1 MTKEEKKLF
10 SGTKN
15 TGRGMLMSST
25 TSGDK
30 AKRALK
36 VIKKALKENR
46 MSSVKVWISWAYR

>member
-10 SGTKN
+10 AGTKN
-15 TGRGMLMSST
+15 TGRGMIMSKN

-36 VIKKALKENR
+36 VIRKALKENR
-46 MSSVKVWISWAYR
+46 MSSIKVWICWAYR